1 MRLQSRARLSVV
13 GNVKTHSQSV
23 RDDPEVYEPFLQRPV
38 SNVSLIVRAKGDPN
52 ILASS
57 LRNTMAQ
64 LDFELPLSQV
74 MSMPAV
80 IEAQKSGTPF
90 FMRALGAFAAMALI
104 LEPSGFT
111 SWWRIPWGSG
121 SLKWESAWH

>member
-64 LDFELPLSQV
+64 LDVELPLSQV

-80 IEAQKSGTPF
+80 IEAQKGGTPF
-90 FMRALGAFAAMALI
+90 FMRSVATAPRDSKCSRTARRAAARASSVGTL
-104 LEPSGFT
+104 
-111 SWWRIPWGSG
+111 
-121 SLKWESAWH
+121 

>member
-1 MRLQSRARLSVV
+1 
-13 GNVKTHSQSV
+13 
-23 RDDPEVYEPFLQRPV
+23 V

-80 IEAQKSGTPF
+80 IEAQKGGTPF
-90 FMRALGAFAAMALI
+90 FIRALGAFAAMALI